1 MRKHVEC
8 DEHQHTRSPDY
19 TCDEKRMTDLYDE
32 YPGKTVIWIRW
43 NPDNYAPPKGTRKLG
58 RQERLA
64 VLARVLREVETRRFE
79 TKIHVIYLF
88 YNADNP
94 LLVRNIAKELLY
106 A

>member
-1 MRKHVEC
+1 M
-8 DEHQHTRSPDY
+8 S
-19 TCDEKRMTDLYDE
+19 
-32 YPGKTVIWIRW
+32 PGKTVIWIRW

-58 RQERLA
+58 LQERLA

-79 TKIHVIYLF
+79 SKIQVIYLF